1 MSGICAAAKPECGTG
16 DVLLVAAT
24 VASQSLASVPGTGQW
39 LMDAARQRAVA
50 VPTIVAVLLG
60 CGIGLLWPALPPWLW
75 LWLVLPTALL
85 LAFQAPRWRLPA
97 AALAGMAWALL
108 HAALVLD
115 AQWPQARDGQQLL
128 VQGKV
133 VSLPLVQ
140 PGRTRFQLRVDD
152 VPWLPAEVR
161 GRLLDLTWHDHHDGS
176 PDTRRDELAAA
187 QHWQLLVRLR
197 RPSTLL
203 NPGGFDAARHA
214 LSQRVHA
221 TGLVQSAAPQ
231 WQLRQGGGLQRWRQR
246 LSARIAAQL
255 PSSQSGFIRALAL
268 GDTGGLVE
276 DDWQRLRASGLTHL
290 VAISG
295 FHVGMLGA
303 VAASL
308 THLLWRWLPGLARR
322 WPRPQAMAV
331 AALLGSALYAC
342 AAGLG
347 LPAVRTV
354 LMIAVVVLARG
365 GRRVVGLAQC
375 LALALLAVLVCDPLA
390 LLAAGFW
397 LSFAGVAWLAW
408 SLPNGALSPL
418 RGLLAA
424 QGVATLGLLPL
435 TVLLFGQASLLG
447 PLANLLAIPWWSLV
461 VVPLCVLGVLLE
473 ALWPGAGIWAWQAA
487 GMAFAPSWTLFS
499 WLADSPLA
507 LWWLPESG
515 LLAAMLALLAA
526 ACWLLPAALP
536 GKGLACLLWLP
547 LLWPQRS
554 LPLPPDGVELHLLD
568 VGQGLAV
575 LVRTRRHTLLYDA
588 GPRLRGGFDA
598 GQRVVVP
605 ALHALGV
612 RRLDMLMLSHGDADH
627 AGGMAAVRAAF
638 AVKQL
643 RTPPGMGEVA
653 ATDCLR
659 GQRWNWD
666 GVDFE
671 VLHPPLHFPYLGNE
685 SSCVLRIR
693 NAHGAILLTGDI
705 GQVVER
711 QLLAA
716 DAPRLRADVVLAPH
730 HGSAGSSQAALV
742 RATGARLVLVSAGR
756 GNRFGHP
763 DALVVRRWRHAGA
776 EVLGTADSGALRVWL
791 DARGLAVRERRS
803 WRKRLWHGAG

>member
-1 MSGICAAAKPECGTG
+1 
-16 DVLLVAAT
+16 
-24 VASQSLASVPGTGQW
+24 
-39 LMDAARQRAVA
+39 MDAARQRAVA
-50 VPTIVAVLLG
+50 VPTILAALLG
-60 CGIGLLWPALPPWLW
+60 CGIGLLWPALPSLLW
-75 LWLVLPTALL
+75 LWMVLPTALL
-85 LAFQAPRWRLPA
+85 LTLRAPRWRLPA

-108 HAALVLD
+108 HAAMVLE
-115 AQWPQARDGQQLL
+115 AQWPQARDNEQLQ
-128 VQGKV
+128 VAGRV
-133 VSLPLVQ
+133 VSLPVAQ
-140 PGRTRFQLRVDD
+140 PARTRFQFRVDD
-152 VPWLPAEVR
+152 APGQPALLR
-161 GRLLDLTWHDHHDGS
+161 GRLLDLTWHDHHDGTI
-176 PDTRRDELAAA
+176 DTRRQQLAAA
-187 QHWQLLVRLR
+187 QSWRLQVRLR
-197 RPSTLL
+197 RPASLL

-231 WQLRQGGGLQRWRQR
+231 LRLGQGGGLQHWRQS
-246 LSARIAAQL
+246 LSVRVAAVV
-255 PSSQSGFIRALAL
+255 PADSAGFIRALAL
-268 GDTGGLVE
+268 GDTGGLLE
-276 DDWQRLRASGLTHL
+276 ADWNALRATGLTHL

-308 THLLWRWLPGLARR
+308 THLLWRLLPGLARR

-331 AALLGSALYAC
+331 AALLGAGVYAC

-375 LALALLAVLVCDPLA
+375 LAVALLAVLVCDPLA

-408 SLPNGALSPL
+408 SLPNGGLSPL

-424 QGVATLGLLPL
+424 QGVASLGLLPL

-461 VVPLCVLGVLLE
+461 VVPLCVLGLLLE
-473 ALWPGAGIWAWQAA
+473 TLWPGAGAWAWQAA
-487 GMAFAPSWTLFS
+487 AQAFAPSWALLS
-499 WLADSPLA
+499 WLADTPLA

-515 LLAAMLALLAA
+515 LVAALLALIA
-526 ACWLLPAALP
+526 AAWWLLPAAVP
-536 GKGLACLLWLP
+536 GKGLAVLLWLP
-547 LLWPQRS
+547 LLWPQRN

-575 LVRTRRHTLLYDA
+575 LVRTGRHSLLYDA

-627 AGGMAAVRAAF
+627 AGGMDAVRSAF
-638 AVKQL
+638 AVGQV
-643 RTPPGMGEVA
+643 RAPPGMGDDA
-653 ATDCLR
+653 LTPCLR
-659 GQRWNWD
+659 GQRWRWD
-666 GVDFE
+666 GVDME
-671 VLHPPLHFPYLGNE
+671 VLHPPQHFPYLGNE
-685 SSCVLRIR
+685 SSCVLRIS

-711 QLLAA
+711 QLIAA
-716 DAPRLRADVVLAPH
+716 GSAQLRADVVLAPH
-730 HGSAGSSQAALV
+730 HGSAGSSQSALV

-763 DALVVRRWRHAGA
+763 HALVVRRWQQAGA
-776 EVLGTADSGALRVWL
+776 EVLTTADSGAVRVWL
-791 DARGLAVRERRS
+791 DAGGLVLRERRS